1 MYAGIQTNVIYI
13 LLGKKKTPPR
23 IKNLVWVG
31 LLPIVIPKA
40 AVGLDSEVA
49 AGGPGEVIFLMSTWL
64 QEQVGLLGG
73 VGAAEVLVDT

>member
-1 MYAGIQTNVIYI
+1 M
-13 LLGKKKTPPR
+13 
-23 IKNLVWVG
+23 G
-31 LLPIVIPKA
+31 LLPVVIPKA

-64 QEQVGLLGG
+64 QKQVGLLGG